1 MSRINTNIP
10 SMVATRILRFQN
22 RSLNQALTRLS
33 TGLRIN
39 TGADDPAGL
48 IASESLRGEK
58 VAISAAIQN
67 ISRANNVVAT
77 AESGLD
83 EINKLLLELEDLV
96 TKSANEAG
104 ISDDERDANQLQID
118 AILESINRIASS
130 AEFQGRKLL
139 DGTLDYTT
147 SNIATSALA
156 DVNVLAAR
164 IPNNGYLNVAIE
176 VTQSAQ
182 LAYIDYSASATGAGT
197 TTIEI
202 TGNLGTEVFSFAS
215 KTAIADVAEAI
226 NQSKDLTG
234 VSAYV
239 SGNLLRMTSTQYGS
253 DQFVK
258 INVLAGTFSTSKA
271 EDFGQDAGVLVNG
284 VAANVQGLNARV
296 RSATV
301 SLDLELTADLG
312 TKVGGTTSF
321 QVTGGG
327 ADFMI
332 SPTVSLTGL
341 ASLGITSVSTGKL
354 GKSSTGFLSSLA
366 SGQANDLKS
375 GNFAV
380 AQRIIRAA
388 QTQVAELRGR
398 LGAFQKNT
406 LETMANALRVTLE
419 NTTAAESSIRD
430 ADFAVETSNLTRA
443 QILVQSATNVLRLAN
458 AQPQAVLALLG

>member
-67 ISRANNVVAT
+67 ISRADNVVST

-130 AEFQGRKLL
+130 TEFQGRKLL
-139 DGTLDYTT
+139 DGTLEYTT
-147 SNIATSALA
+147 SNIATSAL
-156 DVNVLAAR
+156 DGVNVLAAR
-164 IPNNGYLNVAIE
+164 IPNDGYLNVAIE

-182 LAYIDYSASATGAGT
+182 LAFIDYSGSATGAGT
-197 TTIEI
+197 TTIQI

-215 KTAIADVAEAI
+215 KTAIADVATAI
-226 NQSKDLTG
+226 NQSKELTG
-234 VSAYV
+234 VSAYA
-239 SGNLLRMTSTQYGS
+239 SGSTLRITSTEYGS

-258 INVLAGTFSTSKA
+258 INVLSGTFSTSKS
-271 EDFGQDAGVLVNG
+271 EDFGQDAGVLING
-284 VAANVQGLNARV
+284 VQANVKGLNARV
-296 RSATV
+296 QSSTV
-301 SLDLELTADLG
+301 ALDLVLTSDLG
-312 TKVGGTTSF
+312 TTVGGTTSF
-321 QVTGGG
+321 QITGGG

-354 GKSSTGFLSSLA
+354 GKANTGFLSSLA
-366 SGQANDLKS
+366 SGQTNDLKS
-375 GNFAV
+375 GNFAT

-398 LGAFQKNT
+398 LGAFQKDT
-406 LETMANALRVTLE
+406 LETMANALNVTLE

>member
-48 IASESLRGEK
+48 IASESLRAEK

-67 ISRANNVVAT
+67 IGRANNVVAT

-104 ISDDERDANQLQID
+104 ISADERDANQLQID

-215 KTAIADVAEAI
+215 KTAIADVAAAI